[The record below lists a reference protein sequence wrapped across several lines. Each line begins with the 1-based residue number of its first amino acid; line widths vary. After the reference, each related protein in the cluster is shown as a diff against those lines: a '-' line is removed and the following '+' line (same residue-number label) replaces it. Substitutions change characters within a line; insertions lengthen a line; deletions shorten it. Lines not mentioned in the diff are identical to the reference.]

1 MIHATANAKPRK
13 VRVRAGRSPAAAAA
27 GARLTRT
34 ASRAT
39 APGWRTGAVV
49 IGASGPSGRT
59 VGFSATES
67 EDRVEQALPNAAR
80 HETSSSARRTIDRR
94 GRTTRDR
101 IGLV

>member
-39 APGWRTGAVV
+39 APGCAVV

-59 VGFSATES
+59 VGFTATES